1 MAIKAYLRKDNRA
14 VARLRS
20 PSALSANA
28 RDILNIVKD
37 YSNAPLY
44 TGEYTVTPKAFEAQS
59 LPTTDKLLTQDVTVL
74 RVPFFETSNI
84 YGSTVFIA
92 SEVE

>member
-44 TGEYTVTPKAFEAQS
+44 TGEYTVTPKAFEEQS

-84 YGSTVFIA
+84 YGNTVFIA